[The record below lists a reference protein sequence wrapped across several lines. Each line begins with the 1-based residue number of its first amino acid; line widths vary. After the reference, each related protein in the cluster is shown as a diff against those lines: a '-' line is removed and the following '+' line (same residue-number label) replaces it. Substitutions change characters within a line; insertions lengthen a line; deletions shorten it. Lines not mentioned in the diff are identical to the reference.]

1 MEPELHVCQLP
12 EDPTE
17 TGFVNSV
24 ELGRPRKINE
34 TLMPPYLEEDQSRS
48 YFFCSLQITPFPRLG
63 WTGHHT

>member
-48 YFFCSLQITPFPRLG
+48 YLFCSLQSAPFPRLG
-63 WTGHHT
+63 WAGHHT